1 MESIGIQ
8 GICYHEKS
16 SFLKGAAKAP
26 PLIRQIL
33 HDGSS
38 NYYTELGIN
47 IEDSRIV
54 DHGDFRVA
62 DYLEIQSMTSTNLQL
77 TPRLLTLGGDH
88 SITYPV
94 VKALGALYGPLD
106 ILHFDA
112 HGDLYPEYDCD
123 PYSHACPFARILEDG
138 LCRRLV
144 QIGIRALTP
153 VQREQ
158 IHKYGVEVVEMK
170 DLETTAVNL
179 NFEGPIYISL
189 DMDVFDPAFAPGVSH
204 HEPGGMSSRQVLH
217 FIHQLSVPIAG
228 ADLVEYNPSRDLGG
242 ITGSLAAK
250 LSKEIL
256 GKMLVT

>member
-8 GICYHEKS
+8 GICFDEKS

-47 IEDSRIV
+47 IEDSRIE
-54 DHGDFRVA
+54 DHGDFEVT
-62 DYLEIQSMTSTNLQL
+62 DYLEIQGITSSNLQV

-94 VKALGALYGPLD
+94 VKALEALHGPLD

-112 HGDLYPEYDCD
+112 HGDLYPEYDGD
-123 PYSHACPFARILEDG
+123 PYSHACPFARILEEG

-170 DLETTAVNL
+170 DLETTTVNL
-179 NFEGPIYISL
+179 NFKGPLYISMDL
-189 DMDVFDPAFAPGVSH
+189 DVFDPGFAPGVSH

-228 ADLVEYNPSRDLGG
+228 ADLVEHNPSRDLGG

-256 GKMLVT
+256 GKMLVI

>member
-1 MESIGIQ
+1 MESIGIK

-26 PLIRQIL
+26 PLIREIL

-54 DHGDFRVA
+54 DHGDFRVT
-62 DYLEIQSMTSTNLQL
+62 DYLEIQSITSTNLRL

-88 SITYPV
+88 SITYLV
-94 VKALGALYGPLD
+94 VKALEALHGPLD

-112 HGDLYPEYDCD
+112 HGDLYPEYDGD

-153 VQREQ
+153 IQREQ
-158 IHKYGVEVVEMK
+158 INKYGVEVVEMK

-179 NFEGPIYISL
+179 NFEGPLYISL
-189 DMDVFDPAFAPGVSH
+189 DLDVFDPAFAPGVSH
-204 HEPGGMSSRQVLH
+204 HEPGGMSTRQVLH

-256 GKMLVT
+256 GKMLVI